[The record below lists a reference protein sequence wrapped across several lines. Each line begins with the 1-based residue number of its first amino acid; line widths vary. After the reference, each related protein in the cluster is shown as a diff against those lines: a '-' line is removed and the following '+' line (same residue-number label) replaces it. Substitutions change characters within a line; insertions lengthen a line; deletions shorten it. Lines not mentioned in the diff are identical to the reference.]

1 MPAYKPV
8 THVIF
13 DMDGLLLDTERLYTV
28 AISELTEEYGK
39 AYPWELK
46 VQCMG
51 MKGDASAKLIIDSLE
66 LPLTVPEYLE
76 KIDLKYKELFPQA
89 VLLPDT
95 VGPHLAIHQS
105 LLAEYGQTCT
115 WYDLIQV
122 MGHTA
127 LETAQE
133 ICRLK
138 SVPVDPEIYQDK
150 VAALQF
156 SMFPKIGLMRAHILI
171 CDITLACCA
180 TGAERLVRHLHKHG
194 VPIAIAS
201 GSSQTSFDLKTTSH
215 RELMKLFNPV
225 VLSSSDPEVKAGK
238 PAPDVFLV
246 CAGRFPDKPHSS
258 KVRKKV

>member
-89 VLLPDT
+89 VLLP
-95 VGPHLAIHQS
+95 
-105 LLAEYGQTCT
+105 
-115 WYDLIQV
+115 
-122 MGHTA
+122 
-127 LETAQE
+127 
-133 ICRLK
+133 
-138 SVPVDPEIYQDK
+138 
-150 VAALQF
+150 
-156 SMFPKIGLMRAHILI
+156 
-171 CDITLACCA
+171 
-180 TGAERLVRHLHKHG
+180 GAERLVRHLHKHG

-258 KVRKKV
+258 KCLVFEDAPLGVKAAAAAGMQCVMVPDPRTDKSLTEEATLVLESLEDFKPELFGLPPFNS